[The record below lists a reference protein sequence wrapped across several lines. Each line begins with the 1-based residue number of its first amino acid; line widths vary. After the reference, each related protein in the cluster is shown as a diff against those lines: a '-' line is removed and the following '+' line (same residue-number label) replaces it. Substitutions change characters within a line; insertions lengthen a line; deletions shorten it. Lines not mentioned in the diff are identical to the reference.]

1 MEPPEDKRTPLDEA
15 EGIILRWD
23 STASEEAREK
33 MIFDSDRN
41 EVDRYLQAVDEIQRS
56 LSSTTIN
63 SESSSNSDESGLN
76 STIRIAMARLED
88 EFRNIL
94 LSHTAPLEPES
105 ISFSSD
111 PGSSTHSHRQ
121 VDDHEDESEHDQGL
135 VDLLLGLFLCFPI
148 SRSLLQDWVWL
159 ICCWVC
165 VCASGFVDF
174 GF

>member
-63 SESSSNSDESGLN
+63 NESSNSDESGLN
-76 STIRIAMARLED
+76 STIRIAIARLED
-88 EFRNIL
+88 EFWKPSRFR
-94 LSHTAPLEPES
+94 SAPIRARRLTLTVK
-105 ISFSSD
+105 
-111 PGSSTHSHRQ
+111 STIMRTRVST
-121 VDDHEDESEHDQGL
+121 
-135 VDLLLGLFLCFPI
+135 I
-148 SRSLLQDWVWL
+148 MWVFFFW
-159 ICCWVC
+159 
-165 VCASGFVDF
+165 G
-174 GF
+174 